1 MSVENIKR
9 SSHIKGYKITVEVR
23 NPYPY
28 YVDVIDSEPYY
39 VDVIDSEIDAVF
51 EHIEQTLE
59 VFSDIRKYTKEVS
72 E

>member
-23 NPYPY
+23 NPY
-28 YVDVIDSEPYY
+28 PYY